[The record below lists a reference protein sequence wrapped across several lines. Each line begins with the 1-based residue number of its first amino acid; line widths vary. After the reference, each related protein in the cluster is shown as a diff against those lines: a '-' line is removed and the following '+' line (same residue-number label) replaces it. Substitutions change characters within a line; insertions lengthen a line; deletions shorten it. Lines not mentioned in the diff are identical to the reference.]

1 MCSKETVKIPEEELS
16 EEEIGFRVRIKNM
29 IKELGP
35 QSETTEMRSCEFVC
49 FFFFNKS

>member
-1 MCSKETVKIPEEELS
+1 MCSKETVKIPEELS